1 LDYRC
6 LPPVVPAAFPF
17 AQKVNTVSTE
27 SEESVVR
34 HNFIKDII
42 DADLESGK
50 VDSIVTRFPPEP
62 NGYLHIGHAKSICL
76 NFGLAQDYKGRC
88 HLRFDD
94 TNPLTEDTEYVESIQ
109 NDVKWL
115 GWEWDGPTRFASD
128 YFEWMYELAEKL
140 IEKGKAYVDSQDV
153 DAIREQRGTISEPGT
168 HSPYRDRSV
177 EENLDLFRRM
187 RAGEFG
193 DGEHVLRAKIDMSSP
208 NILMRDPLLYRIR
221 HATHHRTGDDW
232 CIYPM
237 YDYAHC
243 LEDAYEHVTHSICT
257 LEFENNRELYD
268 WVIEETETEARPH
281 QYEFARLALTYTIMS
296 KRKLL
301 KLVQNGHVSGWDDP
315 RMPTIAG
322 MRRRGITPEAIRE
335 FCDRIG
341 VAKANSTVDVAL
353 LEFCIRDDLNMKVRR
368 VMAVHEPLKVVITN
382 WDADEVDWL
391 DASYYPHDVP
401 LEGSRKVPFTKELYI
416 EREDFMEEPPKDYY
430 RLAPGREVR
439 LRYGY
444 YITCDEVV
452 KDGDTVVE
460 LRCSVDRE
468 SRGGNTADGRKVSGT
483 IHWVSATESKP
494 AEIRLY
500 DRLFEV
506 PNPGADP
513 DVDFLDELNPESLQ
527 VLNGWIEPSVADD
540 PPGTRYQFERNG
552 YYMTEPVDH
561 EPGSNLVFNRIVT
574 LRDSWAKREKEA
586 QKQKEAELA
595 AQRAAEKAKQ
605 KAAQAA
611 GGDADSAPN
620 KRPASYER
628 DKNREEHAELA
639 ERLETYQNNLGL
651 EYDDADLLS
660 GYTGTAR
667 FYEAVLENYDAPQSI
682 AKWMVNE
689 LLHLLDDDPDWS
701 ALPFGSAEV
710 ATLVK
715 LIDDDRITAQS
726 AELIRDVL
734 LEEGGDPEA
743 IVAERGL
750 EKIADTGALE
760 ALVDEA
766 MANNPAMVEK
776 YRNGTTSLVG
786 FFIGQV
792 MKATK
797 GSADATVVRGIVQ
810 EKLDAE

>member
-1 LDYRC
+1 MRR
-6 LPPVVPAAFPF
+6 PHNE
-17 AQKVNTVSTE
+17 KVNKVSTE
-27 SEESVVR
+27 TEENVVR

-50 VDSIVTRFPPEP
+50 VDSVVTRFPPEP

-76 NFGLAQDYKGRC
+76 NFGLAQDYQGRC

-109 NDVKWL
+109 NDVRWL
-115 GWEWDGPTRFASD
+115 GWEWDGETRFASD
-128 YFEWMYELAEKL
+128 YFEWMYELAERL
-140 IEKGKAYVDSQDV
+140 ISKGKAYVDSQDV
-153 DAIREQRGTISEPGT
+153 DAIREQRGTISEHGT
-168 HSPYRDRSV
+168 NSPYRDRPI
-177 EENLDLFRRM
+177 EESLDLFRRM

-193 DGEHVLRAKIDMSSP
+193 DGEHVLRAKIDMTSP

-268 WVIEETETEARPH
+268 WVIEETETPARPH
-281 QYEFARLALTYTIMS
+281 QYEFARLAITYTVMS

-301 KLVQNGHVSGWDDP
+301 KLVQEGKVSGWDDP

-322 MRRRGITPEAIRE
+322 MRRRGVTPEAIRD

-341 VAKANSTVDVAL
+341 VAKANSTVDLAL
-353 LEFCIRDDLNMKVRR
+353 YEFCVRDDLNMKVRR
-368 VMAVHEPLKVVITN
+368 VMAVHEPLKVVVTN
-382 WDADEVDWL
+382 WEDGKVDWL

-401 LEGSRKVPFTKELYI
+401 LEGSRKIPFTRELYI
-416 EREDFMEEPPKDYY
+416 EREDFSENPPKDYY

-444 YITCDEVV
+444 YLTCDEVV
-452 KDGDTVVE
+452 KDDSGEVVE
-460 LRCSVDRE
+460 LRCSIDPE
-468 SRGGNTADGRKVSGT
+468 SRGGDTPDGRKVSGT
-483 IHWVSATESKP
+483 IHWVSATESKK

-500 DRLFEV
+500 DRLFAV
-506 PNPGADP
+506 PNPGTDP
-513 DVDFLDELNPESLQ
+513 DVDFMDELNPDSLQ
-527 VLNGWIEPSVADD
+527 VLEGWVEPSVAEDA
-540 PPGTRYQFERNG
+540 PGTRYQFERNG
-552 YYMTEPVDH
+552 YYMTDPVDH
-561 EPGSNLVFNRIVT
+561 EPGSKLVFNRVVT

-586 QKQKEAELA
+586 QKAKEEAIAAE
-595 AQRAAEKAKQ
+595 RAAEKARQ
-605 KAAQAA
+605 KAAKAA
-611 GGDADSAPN
+611 EGDDTS
-620 KRPASYER
+620 KRPASYYR
-628 DKNREEHAELA
+628 DNRREEDPALA
-639 ERLETYQNNLGL
+639 ARLESYQNELGL

-660 GYTGTAR
+660 GFAGNAE
-667 FYEAVLENYDAPQSI
+667 FFEAAIEAYDAPKSL
-682 AKWMVNE
+682 AKWLVND
-689 LLHLLDDDPDWS
+689 LLHLLDDEPDWS
-701 ALPFGSAEV
+701 ELKFGPAEV
-710 ATLVK
+710 AALVK
-715 LIDDDRITAQS
+715 MIDDDRITAQS
-726 AELIRDVL
+726 SEVVRDELMAN
-734 LEEGGDPEA
+734 GGDPEA
-743 IVAERGL
+743 IVAEQGL

-760 ALVDEA
+760 ALVDDA

-792 MKATK
+792 MKATS
-797 GSADATVVRGIVQ
+797 GSADAEVVRGIVQ
-810 EKLDAE
+810 EKLDAGA

>member
-1 LDYRC
+1 MSS
-6 LPPVVPAAFPF
+6 
-17 AQKVNTVSTE
+17 KTE
-27 SEESVVR
+27 DNESVR
-34 HNFIKDII
+34 HNFIKEII
-42 DADLESGK
+42 DADLEAGR
-50 VDSIVTRFPPEP
+50 VDQVVTRFPPEP

-76 NFGLAQDYKGRC
+76 NFGLAQDYQGDC

-109 NDVKWL
+109 NDVRWL

-153 DAIREQRGTISEPGT
+153 EKIREQRGTISEHGT
-168 HSPYRDRSV
+168 PSPHRDRSV

-187 RAGEFG
+187 RAGEFE
-193 DGEHVLRAKIDMSSP
+193 DGAHVLRAKIDMTSP
-208 NILMRDPLLYRIR
+208 NMLMRDPLLYRIR

-268 WVIEETETEARPH
+268 WVIEETETEARPK
-281 QYEFARLALTYTIMS
+281 QYEFARLALTYTVMS

-301 KLVQNGHVSGWDDP
+301 KLVQEDLVSGWDDP

-322 MRRRGITPEAIRE
+322 MRRRGVTPEAIRE

-341 VAKANSTVDVAL
+341 VAKANSTVDIDL

-368 VMAVHEPLKVVITN
+368 VMAVHDPLKVVVTN
-382 WDADEVDWL
+382 WDEDEVDWL

-401 LEGSRKVPFTKELYI
+401 LEGSRKVPFTREIYI
-416 EREDFMEEPPKDYY
+416 EREDFAEEPPKDYY

-444 YITCDEVV
+444 YLTCNDFV
-452 KDGDTVVE
+452 KNESGEVVE
-460 LRCSVDRE
+460 LHCTIDPE
-468 SRGGNTADGRKVSGT
+468 SRGGSTPDERKVSGT
-483 IHWVSATESKP
+483 IHWVSASEGVE

-506 PNPGADP
+506 PNPGTDP
-513 DVDFLDELNPESLQ
+513 DVDFVDQLNPDSLD
-527 VLNGWIEPSVADD
+527 VKMGWIEPSVLNEEA
-540 PPGTRYQFERNG
+540 GTRYQFERQG
-552 YYMTEPVDH
+552 YYIAEPIDH
-561 EPGSNLVFNRIVT
+561 RPGDKLVFNRTVT
-574 LRDSWAKREKEA
+574 LRDSWAKREKER
-586 QKQKEAELA
+586 ERELQA
-595 AQRAAEKAKQ
+595 KRAAEKAAE
-605 KAAQAA
+605 KARQAA
-611 GGDADSAPN
+611 ARAAASDDDRPT

-628 DKNREEHAELA
+628 DKAREENPALA
-639 ERLETYQNNLGL
+639 ERLERYQNELGL

-660 GYTGTAR
+660 GDVATAE
-667 FYEAVLENYDAPQSI
+667 FFEAATDAYDAPVSI
-682 AKWMVNE
+682 SKWMVNE
-689 LLHLLDDDPDWS
+689 LLHHLGDDPDYDS
-701 ALPFGSAEV
+701 LGFGPQEV
-710 ATLVK
+710 AVLVEM
-715 LIDDDRITAQS
+715 IEEGRITAQS
-726 AELIRDVL
+726 AEVVRDAL
-734 LEEGGDPEA
+734 LEDGGDPAA
-743 IVAERGL
+743 IVADRGL
-750 EKIADTGALE
+750 EKIDDSSALE

-766 MANNPAMVEK
+766 MENNPAMVEK

-797 GSADATVVRGIVQ
+797 GSADAEIVRGIVQ
-810 EKLDAE
+810 EKLDAGE